1 MADTIHKLLILGSGP
16 AGLTAGIYASRA
28 DLHPIIIEGDRP
40 GGQLMYTTVVENWPG
55 ETSIMG
61 PKLMMNM
68 RKHAESFGCKFI
80 PGNASRVDFSQMPFT
95 IWTDRDQIF
104 KTQSIIIGTGAT
116 PKRMG
121 IPGEDQYWGK
131 GVTTCAVCD
140 GAFYKDKKVI
150 IVGGGDTAMEDAS
163 FMTRFTDDITLVQ
176 ITDQLTASLPM
187 QKRVLGNPKI
197 KIIYSSTLS
206 SIEGDGTTITDAT
219 ITNKNT
225 GESQKVSVDGI
236 FVAIGFTPNTHIFNN
251 QLSMNDYGY
260 LTLRNYTATSVN
272 GIFAAG
278 DVADDTYR
286 QAITSAGTG
295 CMAALDA
302 QRYLSDLLS

>member
-1 MADTIHKLLILGSGP
+1 MQNDIHELIILGSGP

-28 DLHPIIIEGDRP
+28 NLDPIIIEGAKP
-40 GGQLMYTTVVENWPG
+40 GGQLMYTSVVENWPG

-61 PKLMMNM
+61 PELMIKM
-68 RKHAESFGCKFI
+68 RKHAEAFGCKFI
-80 PGNASRVDFSQMPFT
+80 SGNASRVDFSQMPFT
-95 IWTDRDQIF
+95 IWTDKDQMF
-104 KTQSIIIGTGAT
+104 KAQSVIITTGAT

-121 IPGEDQYWGK
+121 VPGEDQYWGK

-140 GAFYKDKKVI
+140 GALYKDKKVI

-163 FMTRFTDDITLVQ
+163 FMTRFTDDITIVQ
-176 ITDQLTASLPM
+176 ITDQLTASFPM

-206 SIEGDGTTITDAT
+206 NVEGDGTKLSGAT

-236 FVAIGFTPNTHIFNN
+236 FVAIGLTPNTHIFKD
-251 QLSMNDYGY
+251 QLTMNDYGY
-260 LTLRNYTATSVN
+260 LTVRNYTATSVD

-278 DVADDTYR
+278 DVADAIYR

-295 CMAALDA
+295 CMASLDA
-302 QRYLSDLLS
+302 QRYLSDLL